1 MRTMAVLDRF
11 DPWGP
16 ISTIVYETN
25 NSDFVQDAVG
35 NTGIPVPWRPLTKEQ
50 SYSHSTRIRAYR
62 EAINTAYSSLNSD
75 QRGIFAQIILKALLR
90 RFDAHAYREKLVE
103 RLNDIGWV
111 IADDGTLRTDDALVS
126 EHFFPPNSEYDA
138 YVMIRDVLDTAR
150 SDILIIDPYLGS
162 SLLLTLRG
170 LSPRALSVNSL
181 TSDRN
186 LRADFRT
193 ELEAFRQQMSHVRTE
208 VRTATSFHDRFLVI
222 DGNDFYHVGAS
233 IEDAGKRAF
242 MIRIIA
248 PRVAPARDR
257 HSQLALITVAAVR
270 IRLVWG
276 FSSNRRSRR
285 RETAV
290 LTPDVGLRATGSD
303 GGIPERDR
311 RFESVSL
318 QRRVECEPD
327 LAPWNRS
334 PRPVPWPVFRRHAL
348 DPADVW

>member
-35 NTGIPVPWRPLTKEQ
+35 NTGIPVPWRPLTKKQ

-90 RFDAHAYREKLVE
+90 RFDAQAYREKLVE

-170 LSPRALSVNSL
+170 LSPRALSVNFL

-233 IEDAGKRAF
+233 IKDAGKRAF
-242 MIRIIA
+242 MI
-248 PRVAPARDR
+248 
-257 HSQLALITVAAVR
+257 S
-270 IRLVWG
+270 RLEDPLNVN
-276 FSSNRRSRR
+276 SL
-285 RETAV
+285 RETIRQTWASGQ
-290 LTPDVGLRATGSD
+290 P
-303 GGIPERDR
+303 I
-311 RFESVSL
+311 
-318 QRRVECEPD
+318 
-327 LAPWNRS
+327 
-334 PRPVPWPVFRRHAL
+334 
-348 DPADVW
+348 